1 MTAFCEL
8 TPTAAAVR
16 VAVVVDAHRA
26 TAGAANAL
34 LKTLEDAPPNK
45 RLLLVAPGRR
55 YLAPTVASRCGLVA
69 APLPSAAQAAQ
80 WLQTEHGAPAQ
91 AAADALAYFGGRP
104 VAALAALAHHETR
117 RELGRHLARG
127 ADLNLAQAAQ
137 LALAPEWGI
146 EALVDFMQ
154 KWGADGARA
163 QRGLTPRYFA
173 FAADFFRRRARGEM
187 ARFLSQRDRR
197 PRASGA
203 PAQSAAVCAGP
214 FARLR
219 ARVLGCDRRH
229 RRRDSLG
236 RFALSFAFRAARR
249 RHRRRDGGDGG
260 GECRCGAGRGD
271 DGDGSRNRRRAR
283 ASLASAFRG
292 GRNPPA
298 QRKRRGGSGRGA
310 NRALGCGS
318 ESGRNR
324 RNRA

>member
-1 MTAFCEL
+1 MTKPLPWQVDAVAAFGEAPQVCLIAAPDGAGADVFALALAEKMLRGDGGESEVSLENHPDFLCVRPEKNGAVKVEQARRVTAFCEL
-8 TPTAAAVR
+8 TPTVAAVR

-163 QRGLTPRYFA
+163 QRGLAPRYFA
-173 FAADFFRRRARGEM
+173 FAADFFAAAQGARWLDFYRSATAARAQA
-187 ARFLSQRDRR
+187 ARPLNPPLF
-197 PRASGA
+197 
-203 PAQSAAVCAGP
+203 AQGL
-214 FARLR
+214 LR
-219 ARVLGCDRRH
+219 AY
-229 RRRDSLG
+229 
-236 RFALSFAFRAARR
+236 
-249 RHRRRDGGDGG
+249 
-260 GECRCGAGRGD
+260 
-271 DGDGSRNRRRAR
+271 AR
-283 ASLASAFRG
+283 AF
-292 GRNPPA
+292 
-298 QRKRRGGSGRGA
+298 
-310 NRALGCGS
+310 
-318 ESGRNR
+318 
-324 RNRA
+324 